1 MAKAKNISSVPW
13 RNRIVGYGEEE
24 ASQLLANPKNWRIH
38 PKNQQAAL
46 EGSLDKIG
54 WIQNCVVNRSTG
66 FVIDGHARVALAI
79 SRGEKVPCLYVEL
92 TPQEEALAIAT
103 LDSITALARTD
114 KDILDSLVLDLR
126 GFELDLGDGLE
137 GPLDK
142 HRKQDVDAW
151 LRKLPSVMEGLPQTF
166 ELDDQICYRAPD
178 GAVVDGVIVATVTCH
193 EQYVVA
199 PGDSRAT
206 AGRQPGDSRATKG
219 EPMYMV
225 CPSMIVKRGET
236 PPLPGKRHETPN
248 S

>member
-1 MAKAKNISSVPW
+1 MSEMEPIRFVKVAEAREQLKNANSLIRYLAK
-13 RNRIVGYGEEE
+13 Y
-24 ASQLLANPKNWRIH
+24 
-38 PKNQQAAL
+38 
-46 EGSLDKIG
+46 
-54 WIQNCVVNRSTG
+54 
-66 FVIDGHARVALAI
+66 AR
-79 SRGEKVPCLYVEL
+79 
-92 TPQEEALAIAT
+92 
-103 LDSITALARTD
+103 
-114 KDILDSLVLDLR
+114 
-126 GFELDLGDGLE
+126 
-137 GPLDK
+137 PLDK